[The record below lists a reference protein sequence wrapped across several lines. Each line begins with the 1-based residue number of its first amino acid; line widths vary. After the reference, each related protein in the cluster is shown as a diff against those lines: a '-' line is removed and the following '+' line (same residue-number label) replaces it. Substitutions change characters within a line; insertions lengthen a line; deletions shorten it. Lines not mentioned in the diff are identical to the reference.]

1 MMRSFIKLGSYL
13 FHPIWMPLLGAIL
26 YFLITPKFF
35 APSLIRVKLLGLV
48 ILTIFLPL
56 LFLLILK
63 NMRIVK
69 SFQLKDIKERRLPL
83 LFFCVMT
90 TLVLNYVL
98 HRFHFVELYYFFAGV
113 LFSSLTSFILSLF
126 KIKVSIHL
134 IGITGLSTFI
144 IILSVFYERN
154 LIFLIAFL
162 VFSIGWTASSRLQ
175 EKAHLP
181 LELLLGFFI
190 GFFPQFILVQYWF

>member
-1 MMRSFIKLGSYL
+1 MRSFIKLGSYF
-13 FHPIWMPLLGAIL
+13 FHPIWMPVLGAIL

-35 APSLIRVKLLGLV
+35 HPSLIQIKLLGLA
-48 ILTIFLPL
+48 ILTIFIPL

-63 NMRIVK
+63 NMRIIR
-69 SFQLKDIKERRLPL
+69 SFQLKDVKERRLPL

-98 HRFHFVELYYFFAGV
+98 NSFHFVELYYFFAGV

-126 KIKVSIHL
+126 KVKISLHL
-134 IGITGLSTFI
+134 IGITGLCTFI
-144 IILSVFYERN
+144 IVLSIFYERN

-190 GFFPQFILVQYWF
+190 GFVPQFMLLQYWF